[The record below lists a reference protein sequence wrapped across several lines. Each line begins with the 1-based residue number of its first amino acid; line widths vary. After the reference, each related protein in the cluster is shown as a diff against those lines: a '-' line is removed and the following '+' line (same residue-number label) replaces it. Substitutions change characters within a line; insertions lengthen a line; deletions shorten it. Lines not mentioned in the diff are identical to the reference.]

1 LKSQLLFTLRQQ
13 PKISWAKQVFYFATT
28 KENPADQ
35 ASFLFRHNK
44 RKSGRPSKFFFIPP
58 QQKKIWQAKQIFL
71 FRHNKR
77 KSGRPNKF
85 FYVATTKKIRQAK
98 QIFLFRHNK
107 RKSGRPS
114 KFFYVATTKEKNFGP
129 RKFFYSATTKE
140 NPVGQANFFI
150 PPQQKKI
157 WQAKQVFLC
166 RHNKRK
172 SGRPRKFFL
181 CRHNKRKSGRPR
193 KFSYVATTTKENL
206 AGQASFLMSPQQQKI
221 WRAKQV
227 YFYVATCAS
236 RPVSAVFVFGFNRCQ
251 IKWFLFKSISMGMH
265 SGSGDHENTT
275 VKPIKRM
282 S

>member
-1 LKSQLLFTLRQQ
+1 MDSKIFEILTTKSIEKPTSFYVATTTENLVGQASFLLRHNKRKSGRPNKFFLCRHNKKNPAGQANFFIPPQQ
-13 PKISWAKQVFYFATT
+13 KKIWQAKQVFLCRHNKRKKFRAT
-28 KENPADQ
+28 Q
-35 ASFLFRHNK
+35 VFLFRHNK
-44 RKSGRPSKFFFIPP
+44 RKSGRPSK
-58 QQKKIWQAKQIFL
+58 
-71 FRHNKR
+71 
-77 KSGRPNKF
+77 S
-85 FYVATTKKIRQAK
+85 
-98 QIFLFRHNK
+98 
-107 RKSGRPS
+107 
-114 KFFYVATTKEKNFGP
+114 
-129 RKFFYSATTKE
+129 FYSATTKE
-140 NPVGQANFFI
+140 NLAGQTSFFMS
-150 PPQQKKI
+150 PQQKKI

-193 KFSYVATTTKENL
+193 KFSYVATTTKENP

-251 IKWFLFKSISMGMH
+251 IKWFVFKSISMGMH